1 MDEDQQEQLN
11 DIQEGVNTSHKELG
25 VIDERTRNIE
35 RQLEK
40 IQSNVDE
47 NSNDVDEL
55 QDKVKRNTTVLTGAT
70 GGMSMVLLWF
80 SDKVTRI
87 F

>member
-1 MDEDQQEQLN
+1 MDNDQQEQLN
-11 DIQEGVNTSHKELG
+11 EIQQGVQSSHKDIG

-35 RQLEK
+35 RQLEE

-55 QDKVKRNTTVLTGAT
+55 QDKVKRNTTILGGAT
-70 GGMSMVLLWF
+70 GGMSMVLIWI
-80 SDKVTRI
+80 SDKLTRI
-87 F
+87 I